1 MKRALDGILPPEI
14 LERRKRGFGAPIG
27 AWLKRDLQPMLLRLL
42 SKQAVE
48 RRGLFSWPAIEE
60 TMALHFASREDHT
73 DHLLALLNLE
83 IWAQIYLDGRA
94 PADLAAELTEAE
106 LGRAHLRT
114 PLTHAPLVPRLPPHQ
129 T

>member
-1 MKRALDGILPPEI
+1 
-14 LERRKRGFGAPIG
+14 
-27 AWLKRDLQPMLLRLL
+27 MLLRLL

-94 PADLAAELTEAE
+94 PADLAAELTEEVSAVGWE
-106 LGRAHLRT
+106 FSSSAIAFPTRPRAAARPARST
-114 PLTHAPLVPRLPPHQ
+114 CSGTTSEDRREGKRGVRNFKSRC
-129 T
+129 